1 MGLQIYLIVIFHVQD
16 VMDQHKMIVLH
27 VQVWAEELSLYFLHS
42 LNLHLLLHILVHVER
57 ITLMIIQ
64 KIVNVQMVIIQKD
77 LRLMIL
83 YHVKVK
89 YFIYLI
95 ECTLLFATC
104 KYDNTTSS
112 IVALTC
118 ALGTGRSTDASTNCT
133 CISGYTEV
141 QN

>member
-1 MGLQIYLIVIFHVQD
+1 
-16 VMDQHKMIVLH
+16 
-27 VQVWAEELSLYFLHS
+27 
-42 LNLHLLLHILVHVER
+42 
-57 ITLMIIQ
+57 
-64 KIVNVQMVIIQKD
+64 MVIIQKD
-77 LRLMIL
+77 QQLMIL

-141 QN
+141 QNQLNCAITCNQPCATCVSGSGTACLSCYDPNMNLNN